1 MQRGEKMRRIRG
13 EDVDLGL
20 KEWINEEL
28 KSGPGKEYDLGK
40 FFFTVSS
47 GTIGFLLAA
56 EKLTGGATWDC
67 YLILSFAALIGS
79 IILAL
84 VNRRTRRY
92 RGRIHLI
99 ALSNPA
105 LHRTCCQRRAVEL

>member
-79 IILAL
+79 IIL
-84 VNRRTRRY
+84 V
-92 RGRIHLI
+92 
-99 ALSNPA
+99 S
-105 LHRTCCQRRAVEL
+105 